1 MMQVIAE
8 IKGCPITIL
17 VDLGSTHNFISQVAA
32 QRLKLLIQPH
42 TGLQVAIDNG
52 EKVQVQGCVLN
63 SGRPKVNN
71 FLMNFIYY
79 Y

>member
-42 TGLQVAIDNG
+42 AGLQVAVANV
-52 EKVQVQGCVLN
+52 EKVPNTGLCVE
-63 SGRPKVNN
+63 KVNN
-71 FLMNFIYY
+71 FD
-79 Y
+79 